1 MVKGPWKL
9 RLRLTLAMIALF
21 ILVYVVIFLI
31 GNLLGFHLGGS
42 MYALIGLVII
52 FIQYL
57 IGPTLVE
64 SSMRVKH
71 VTREEAPNIYEMV
84 EELSKAADIPMPKI
98 GISETNVP
106 NAFAYGR
113 SKHSGRIC
121 VTRGILG
128 VVNRDEL
135 KAVLGH
141 EIGHLKHNDMA
152 ITTLVS
158 AIPMI
163 CYYVALSTLFSHD
176 SQNGGTA
183 ILGLIA
189 MACYALGQLIVLF
202 ISRTR
207 EYYADQASVEFGN
220 RPEHL
225 ASALYKLVYGSAQCN
240 PQEIKDIEGSKAF
253 FLNDV
258 SNTQRDISEFSQIDF
273 NNDGVLGADELE
285 RLQTENIKINTG
297 SKIME
302 LFSTH
307 PDMVKRV
314 KRLSDI
320 QSQQ

>member
-1 MVKGPWKL
+1 MKYQIPQTV
-9 RLRLTLAMIALF
+9 
-21 ILVYVVIFLI
+21 
-31 GNLLGFHLGGS
+31 
-42 MYALIGLVII
+42 
-52 FIQYL
+52 FIQEIDDEIILLDTITQEYFSLNEVGKNIIDL
-57 IGPTLVE
+57 ISENLT
-64 SSMRVKH
+64 KD
-71 VTREEAPNIYEMV
+71 EMV

-202 ISRTR
+202 IR
-207 EYYADQASVEFGN
+207 
-220 RPEHL
+220 
-225 ASALYKLVYGSAQCN
+225 
-240 PQEIKDIEGSKAF
+240 
-253 FLNDV
+253 
-258 SNTQRDISEFSQIDF
+258 
-273 NNDGVLGADELE
+273 
-285 RLQTENIKINTG
+285 
-297 SKIME
+297 
-302 LFSTH
+302 
-307 PDMVKRV
+307 
-314 KRLSDI
+314 
-320 QSQQ
+320 

>member
-1 MVKGPWKL
+1 LVKGTWKL

-21 ILVYVVIFLI
+21 ILVYIVIMVI
-31 GNLLGFHLGGS
+31 GQILGIRWGAAT
-42 MYALIGLVII
+42 YALIGLVLI

-57 IGPTLVE
+57 LGPTLVE
-64 SSMRVKH
+64 SSMHVKR

-84 EELSKAADIPMPKI
+84 EELAKAADVPMPKI
-98 GISETNVP
+98 GISETSVP

-113 SKHSGRIC
+113 SKHSGHIC

-141 EIGHLKHNDMA
+141 EMGHLKHNDMA

-163 CYYVALSTLFSHD
+163 CYYVALSTLFSND
-176 SQNGGTA
+176 NQNGYTA
-183 ILGLIA
+183 IFGIVA
-189 MACYALGQLIVLF
+189 MLCYVIGQLIVLF

-220 RPEHL
+220 QPEYL
-225 ASALYKLVYGSAQCN
+225 ASALYKLVYGTAQCK
-240 PQEIKDIEGSKAF
+240 PEEIKDIEGSKAF

-258 SNTQRDISEFSQIDF
+258 SNTQRDITEFSQLDF
-273 NNDGVLGADELE
+273 NRDGVLSADELK
-285 RLQTENIKINTG
+285 RLQNENIKIASG

-302 LFSTH
+302 IFSTH
-307 PDMVKRV
+307 PDMLKRV

-320 QSQQ
+320 QSQK